1 MTYKQFFLAG
11 VASLLV
17 AVAAPGADRY
27 QIDPAH
33 TQIGFSVRHLVIS
46 NVQGKFKEFSGT
58 ILYDGQD
65 ITKSSVSVTIKAA
78 SIDTG
83 VEPRDVDLRSANFFD
98 ATKFPEVT
106 FQSTRIEKRGEGY
119 VALGTLTMHG
129 VAKEVALPFSITG
142 PIKDPGGK
150 QRLGVEASLTI
161 SRQDWGLSYSK
172 AMDNGGL
179 IVGNDVKIELN
190 AEAVQTEGR
199 SE

>member
-1 MTYKQFFLAG
+1 MRYKQFVWASA
-11 VASLLV
+11 ASLLV
-17 AVAAPGADRY
+17 AAAAPGADRY

-46 NVQGKFKEFSGT
+46 NVQGKFNEFSGT

-65 ITKSSVSVTIKAA
+65 TTKSSVSVTIKAA

-83 VEPRDVDLRSANFFD
+83 VEQRDSHLRSADFFD
-98 ATKFPEVT
+98 AAKYPEVT

-129 VAKEVALPFSITG
+129 VAKEVALPFAIAG
-142 PIKDPGGK
+142 PIKDPLGK
-150 QRLGVEASLTI
+150 QRMGVEASLTI
-161 SRQDWGLSYSK
+161 NRQDWGIAYSQTL
-172 AMDNGGL
+172 DNGGL
-179 IVGNDVKIELN
+179 LVGNDVKIELN
-190 AEAVQTEGR
+190 VEAVQTEGR

>member
-1 MTYKQFFLAG
+1 M
-11 VASLLV
+11 ASLLV
-17 AVAAPGADRY
+17 AAAAPGADRY

-46 NVQGKFKEFSGT
+46 NVQGKFNEFSGT

-65 ITKSSVSVTIKAA
+65 ISKSSVSVTIKAA

-161 SRQDWGLSYSK
+161 NRQDWGLSYSK

-190 AEAVQTEGR
+190 VEAVKIEGR

>member
-1 MTYKQFFLAG
+1 MRYKQFVLAG

-17 AVAAPGADRY
+17 AAVAPGADRY

-46 NVQGKFKEFSGT
+46 NVQGKFDEFSGT

-83 VEPRDVDLRSANFFD
+83 VGPRDADLRSANFFD

-129 VAKEVALPFSITG
+129 VAKEVTLPFSVTG
-142 PIKDPGGK
+142 VIKDPWGK
-150 QRLGVEASLTI
+150 QRMGVEASLTI
-161 SRQDWGLSYSK
+161 NRQDWGLSYSK
-172 AMDNGGL
+172 TMDNGGL
-179 IVGNDVKIELN
+179 IVGNDVKIDLN
-190 AEAVQTEGR
+190 VEAVKN
-199 SE
+199 